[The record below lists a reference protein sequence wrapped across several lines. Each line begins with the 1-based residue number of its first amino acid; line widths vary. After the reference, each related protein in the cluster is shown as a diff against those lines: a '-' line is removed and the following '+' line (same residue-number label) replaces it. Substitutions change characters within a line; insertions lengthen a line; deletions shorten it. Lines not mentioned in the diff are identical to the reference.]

1 MWMLLVLLYG
11 VLKGAREIVK
21 KKALT
26 KSSVIEV
33 LFFYTLLGFLF
44 VTPQA
49 PSAMGLEPK
58 YYFWIALKSFVI
70 FLAWICSFKAIKKMP
85 ISLYGVLDLSR
96 VLFATLLGV
105 VVLQETLNT
114 HQMIGLVFVSAG
126 LLLLKFKPSV
136 LLKKLRANLQR
147 KRTKGCKDQTVP
159 GQSDQ
164 VMDITDAVTGGSAA
178 VRQSGNEV
186 SVILVLF
193 AFASCMLNAVS
204 GLMDKLLMKNISSSQ
219 LQFWYMLFL
228 VLYYL
233 IYIIIA
239 KEKIHVKESLKNPW
253 IWLLAILFVIADKAL
268 FVANGIP
275 DSRIT
280 IMTLL
285 KQSGCVVTI
294 LAGKFI
300 FREKN
305 VGYKLFCA
313 AVIVIGIVIGVS

>member
-1 MWMLLVLLYG
+1 MWMLFVLNYG
-11 VLKGAREIVK
+11 VLKGTREIVK
-21 KKALT
+21 KKSLQR
-26 KSSVIEV
+26 SSVMEV
-33 LFFYTLLGFLF
+33 LFFYTLFAFLF
-44 VTPQA
+44 VCPDVKNAAQMDMHFLPA
-49 PSAMGLEPK
+49 VA
-58 YYFWIALKSFVI
+58 FKSFII
-70 FLAWICSFKAIKKMP
+70 FLAWMCSFKAIKKMP
-85 ISLYGVLDLSR
+85 ISLYGLLDLSR
-96 VLFATLLGV
+96 VLFATLLAV
-105 VVLQETLNT
+105 IVQHEVLSGN
-114 HQMIGLVFVSAG
+114 QMIGLLLVCVG
-126 LLLLKFKPSV
+126 LLMLKRPKWSMV
-136 LLKKLRANLQR
+136 CRMQKKVRENS
-147 KRTKGCKDQTVP
+147 DIQTDDGTACTISEKQKNKEQQNEEHVP
-159 GQSDQ
+159 
-164 VMDITDAVTGGSAA
+164 
-178 VRQSGNEV
+178 
-186 SVILVLF
+186 VILVLF
-193 AFASCMLNAVS
+193 ALASCMLNAIS
-204 GLMDKLLMKNISSSQ
+204 GLLDKILTKDITSAQ

-233 IYIIIA
+233 IYILCSHTRIR
-239 KEKIHVKESLKNPW
+239 KEVWKNGW

>member
-126 LLLLKFKPSV
+126 LLLLKFKPSL

-233 IYIIIA
+233 VYIIIA

-253 IWLLAILFVIADKAL
+253 IWLLAILFVIADRSL
-268 FVANGIP
+268 FLANANP
-275 DSRIT
+275 ESRIS
-280 IMTLL
+280 IMTLI
-285 KQSGCVVTI
+285 KQSGCIVTI

-300 FREKN
+300 FHEKN
-305 VGYKLFCA
+305 IGYKLICA
-313 AVIVIGIVIGVS
+313 AVIIAGIVVAVL

>member
-1 MWMLLVLLYG
+1 MWMLFVLNYG
-11 VLKGAREIVK
+11 VLKGTREIVK
-21 KKALT
+21 KKSLQR
-26 KSSVIEV
+26 SSVMEV
-33 LFFYTLLGFLF
+33 LFFYTLFAFLF
-44 VTPQA
+44 VCPDVKNAAQMDMHFLPA
-49 PSAMGLEPK
+49 VA
-58 YYFWIALKSFVI
+58 FKSFII
-70 FLAWICSFKAIKKMP
+70 FLAWMCSFKAIKKMP
-85 ISLYGVLDLSR
+85 ISLYGLLDLSR
-96 VLFATLLGV
+96 VLFATLLAV
-105 VVLQETLNT
+105 IVQHEVLSGN
-114 HQMIGLVFVSAG
+114 QMIGLLLVCVG
-126 LLLLKFKPSV
+126 LLMLKRPKWPMV
-136 LLKKLRANLQR
+136 CRMQKKVRENS
-147 KRTKGCKDQTVP
+147 DIQTDDGIVCTISEKQKIKEQQNEEHVP
-159 GQSDQ
+159 
-164 VMDITDAVTGGSAA
+164 
-178 VRQSGNEV
+178 
-186 SVILVLF
+186 VILVLF
-193 AFASCMLNAVS
+193 ALASCMLNAIS
-204 GLMDKLLMKNISSSQ
+204 GLLDKILTKDITSAQ

-233 IYIIIA
+233 IYILCSHTRIR
-239 KEKIHVKESLKNPW
+239 KEVWKNGW